1 MPVDL
6 KSKSKFAFL
15 VLVFLLTATVVFPY
29 FNIGLGYYFGNQNNF
44 LLKVGYEQ
52 LENVSFSLH
61 GEYVINNGWIIFS
74 KLGFGV
80 STFRVGP
87 FIYVLHM
94 QTNNA
99 PDFAF
104 GGLLDFP
111 LTYNLEVAV
120 GMTYKEGTPIGKLL
134 FASLRF
140 YVPDPPGMK
149 MSDRLYIELS
159 YRMESFALIV
169 GLLEPW

>member
-1 MPVDL
+1 MSGNL
-6 KSKSKFAFL
+6 KSKSKLVFL
-15 VLVFLLTATVVFPY
+15 VLVFLSTATVVFPY

-44 LLKVGYEQ
+44 LLRVGYEQ
-52 LENVSFSLH
+52 LNGANFSLY
-61 GEYVINNGWIIFS
+61 GEYIVNNGWIVFS
-74 KLGFGV
+74 KLGFRV
-80 STFRVGP
+80 SNFKVGP
-87 FIYVLHM
+87 FIHVLHM

-111 LTYNLEVAV
+111 LTDNLEVAV

-149 MSDRLYIELS
+149 MRDRLYIELG
-159 YRMESFALIV
+159 YRMESFVLIV
-169 GLLEPW
+169 GLLEP